1 MKNYLLNI
9 GLVLGIVLVL
19 NMLSGDFFMRL
30 DLTEGQ
36 QYTLSQATKDILNNL
51 EEPVLVKAYF
61 SANLPPNVASVKR
74 EFKDL
79 LIEYANRS
87 HGNLMYEI
95 INPNEDEKT
104 EKEVLKEGISPV
116 LINVRE
122 KDQMKQQKA
131 YLGAVVKIGD
141 QKEIIPFMQPG
152 TPLEYALSSAIKKI
166 SVSKKPLIGILQGQG
181 EAGLDEMQQAR
192 AELEVLYELKEISLH
207 DSTSIPEDIKTLA
220 LIRPEDTISSA
231 ELKVLDDFLQRG
243 GNIFLALN
251 RIKADLSTR
260 SGSLQYTGLGDWLKK
275 KGIIIKPDLVAD
287 IRCGAVTVQNQQG
300 NFRFMSQVQFPYIPV
315 ISKFAD
321 HPAVKGLEGVV
332 LPFVSPIEFSG
343 DSSIQYTPLAFS
355 SEKAADFPAP
365 IFFQVEKRWTD
376 SDFPEK
382 NLVVAAAFSGKIGG
396 EKENKIILVGNGDFA
411 LNKENSRQQVQ
422 KDNLSLLVNSIDW
435 LSDDT
440 GLISLRTKGITNR
453 PLDELAD
460 STKMMLKYFNF
471 LFPII
476 LILAI
481 GFFRMQRNKSL
492 RIKRME
498 MNYE

>member
-1 MKNYLLNI
+1 MKNYILNI

-19 NMLSGDFFMRL
+19 NLLSGDFFMRL
-30 DLTEGQ
+30 DLTEDQ
-36 QYTLSQATKDILNNL
+36 QYTLSQATKDILKNL
-51 EEPVLVKAYF
+51 DEPVLVKAYF
-61 SANLPPNVASVKR
+61 SADLPPNVASVRR

-87 HGNLMYEI
+87 DGKLMYEI
-95 INPNEDEKT
+95 INPNENEKT

-141 QKEIIPFMQPG
+141 KKEIIPFMQPG

-166 SVSKKPLIGILQGQG
+166 SVKQKPVIGLVQGHG
-181 EAGLDEMQQAR
+181 EATPDEMEQAR
-192 AELEVLYELKEISLH
+192 AELEVLYNLKEIQLL
-207 DSTSIPEDIKTLA
+207 DSIPHNIKTLA
-220 LIRPEDTISSA
+220 LIRPEDTISDG
-231 ELKVLDDFLQRG
+231 EVRLLDDFLKRG
-243 GNIFLALN
+243 GNIFVAFS

-260 SGSLQYTGLGDWLKK
+260 SGSLHDIGLADWLKK
-275 KGIIIKPDLVAD
+275 KGIVIKPDLVAD

-300 NFRFMSQVQFPYIPV
+300 GFRFMSQVQFPYLPI

-321 HPAVKGLEGVV
+321 HSVVKGLEGVI
-332 LPFVSPIEFSG
+332 LPFVCPIEFAG
-343 DSSIQYTPLAFS
+343 DSSVQYTPLAFS
-355 SEKAADFPAP
+355 SEKSADFSAP
-365 IFFQVEKRWTD
+365 VFFQVEKRWTD
-376 SDFPEK
+376 KDFPES
-382 NLVVAAAFSGKIGG
+382 NLVVAAAFSGNIGSDQG
-396 EKENKIILVGNGDFA
+396 NKIVLIGNGDFA
-411 LNKENSRQQVQ
+411 LGKKNSRQQVQ
-422 KDNLSLLVNSIDW
+422 KDNVSLLVNSIDW

-453 PLDELAD
+453 PLDELSD
-460 STKMMLKYFNF
+460 STKLMLKYFNF
-471 LFPII
+471 LFPIL
-476 LILAI
+476 LILLI
-481 GFFRMQRNKSL
+481 GFFRMQKNKSL